1 MKRLMQHH
9 EDMVKMHKDL
19 PRGQAVRKKEKNK
32 FKKHGR

>member
-1 MKRLMQHH
+1 MKKLMQHH

-19 PRGQAVRKKEKNK
+19 PRVQARRKKEKNG